1 MGGQPPV
8 STNLRLSLERVP
20 IETEMKRFAFAVLL
34 TCLVTAIGCRD
45 SSKSDHHD
53 HTHAPPH
60 GGTAVVVAEH
70 KYNLELVRDG
80 AVGLMQAY
88 VLDEDF
94 HDFIRVP
101 ETNFT
106 LLANLSGQTE
116 RLDFQRAINSMSPL
130 LSDPSFL
137 FEARAE
143 WLKTATN
150 FDGLIP
156 SITLKAQTFTNISFP
171 FPKGTRH
178 TH

>member
-1 MGGQPPV
+1 MGGQPLFQPV
-8 STNLRLSLERVP
+8 CGVNLERVQF
-20 IETEMKRFAFAVLL
+20 ETEMKRFAFAVLM
-34 TCLVTAIGCRD
+34 TCLTAAIGCRD
-45 SSKSDHHD
+45 ASKSDHHD
-53 HTHAPPH
+53 HAHAPPH
-60 GGTAVVVAEH
+60 GGTPVVVAEH

-80 AVGLMQAY
+80 TTGLMQAY

-101 ETNFT
+101 ETNFA
-106 LLANLSGQTE
+106 LLANFSGRTE
-116 RLDFQRAINSMSPL
+116 RVEFHRGTNSASPL
-130 LSDPSFL
+130 PSDPSFL

-156 SITLKAQTFTNISFP
+156 SITLKGRTFTNISFP
-171 FPKGTRH
+171 FPKGTQH